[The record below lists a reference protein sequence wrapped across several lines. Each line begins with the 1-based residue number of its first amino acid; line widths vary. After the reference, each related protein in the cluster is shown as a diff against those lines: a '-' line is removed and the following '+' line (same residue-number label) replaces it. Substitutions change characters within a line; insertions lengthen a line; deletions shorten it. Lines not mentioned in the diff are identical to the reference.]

1 MKFTSKV
8 LGTQHDSLS
17 NLVVILNQAYQLTGE
32 AQEKAYKRA
41 WDQYIDEICAGVYS
55 VAEAQKHLREARQRA
70 DADFDTKRAEINKD
84 LITEVRRVYAHV
96 VDSVTPKRSADHAA
110 RFSNAL
116 QLLKIEGSDLTD
128 HIAADILKDFI
139 ADRDF
144 EAMEAFY
151 RVIRHQVEPKAG
163 SFAPDNAEGVFLEKV
178 SGETAWPET
187 FGDLFIYRQ
196 LISGLDE
203 MVNMAE
209 KMYLYPRQR
218 GESTKNVQ
226 GETNVVPMDGY
237 LQPFSEATAP
247 DMAADLEKNISY
259 FLNE

>member
-8 LGTQHDSLS
+8 LGTQHNSLRD
-17 NLVVILNQAYQLTGE
+17 LVFILNQAYQLISE
-32 AQEKAYKRA
+32 AQETAYNRA
-41 WDQYIDEICAGVYS
+41 WDQYTDEICAGVYS
-55 VAEAQKHLREARQRA
+55 VAEAQKHLRGARERA
-70 DADFDTKRAEINKD
+70 DADFDAKRTEINKD

-96 VDSVTPKRSADHAA
+96 VDTVTPKRSADHAA

-116 QLLKIEGSDLTD
+116 QLLNIEGKDLTD
-128 HIAADILKDFI
+128 HVAADILKDFI

-144 EAMEAFY
+144 DAMESFY
-151 RVIRHQVEPKAG
+151 RVIKHNVEPKAD
-163 SFAPDNAEGVFLEKV
+163 SISPDASSGVILEKLD
-178 SGETAWPET
+178 GGAAWPET

-196 LISGLDE
+196 LMSGLDE
-203 MVNMAE
+203 MVNLSE

-218 GESTKNVQ
+218 GESTRNVQ

-237 LQPFSEATAP
+237 NQPFAEATAP

-259 FLNE
+259 FLGE